1 MSTASAVRMSWPTRA
16 AIPRPERAS
25 AAARLALADH
35 VEGTTSISL
44 RSIILRELAAN
55 IIAHRGHTSTA
66 PGTMMIHQ
74 ARKERGPAEGSEA
87 LTGGYQHPALS
98 IHHFLWRS
106 PLLAAIMAL
115 LSIQEMFV

>member
-1 MSTASAVRMSWPTRA
+1 MSWPTRA
-16 AIPRPERAS
+16 AIRRPERAS

-35 VEGTTSISL
+35 VEGTTSISGCP
-44 RSIILRELAAN
+44 IIFRELVAN
-55 IIAHRGHTSTA
+55 IIVHGEYTRAA
-66 PGTMMIHQ
+66 PATMMVDR
-74 ARKERGPAEGSEA
+74 ARKEGLPAENDEA